1 MPSIWPMKCV
11 QNRDEFE
18 VQKAVVIGDTLER
31 HDYVPQLSKTH
42 NKIVLPKA
50 SLSKWEQVDYYY
62 QKPIDHSQLGFYAPC
77 ITDAYKSDQ
86 NKQVIQYITEHV
98 QDYASEEV
106 RQTSIIKI
114 GFTVLKQGLS
124 VQEFEWD
131 SKSHNN
137 LVVGLFQRHFSA

>member
-31 HDYVPQLSKTH
+31 HDYVPQLSKIH

-50 SLSKWEQVDYYY
+50 SLSQWEQVDYYY

-77 ITDAYKSDQ
+77 IADAYKSDQ